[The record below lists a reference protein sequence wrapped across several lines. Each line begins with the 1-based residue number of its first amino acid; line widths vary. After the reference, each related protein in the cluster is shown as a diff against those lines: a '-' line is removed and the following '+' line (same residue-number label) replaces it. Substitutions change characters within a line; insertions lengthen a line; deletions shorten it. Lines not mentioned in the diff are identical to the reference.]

1 MSTSGLASHTRSW
14 AWLARGAITL
24 TGLIAF
30 VYVVASVGAGRL
42 LDVAARAGA
51 GILVLVALELAIVGL
66 DAHAAQILAAS
77 SARSTL
83 RGAIASYATALLVPG
98 GRVAGEI
105 ARVEQVREEAGL
117 GRAVHASLVIQAA
130 HVASTVVALVVALLW
145 VPLPASLVAIASG
158 VAAWNAGLTIVL
170 FATPR
175 SSRAITKL
183 AARVGVEG
191 LRLASVEGRVR
202 AITAVLSG
210 RGVHWLQAAV
220 AMALVTGRLD
230 AGAGAIAECLQIL
243 AGAAGDAI
251 PGQVGVLE
259 AGFDTYGGL
268 FDAHDLGA
276 GVAIALLLRA
286 SRLAL
291 LGPLGL
297 AWWTTRSR

>member
-1 MSTSGLASHTRSW
+1 MSTSSLASQARSW
-14 AWLARGAITL
+14 AWLTRGAITL
-24 TGLIAF
+24 AGLIAF
-30 VYVVASVGAGRL
+30 VYVISSVGAGRL

-51 GILVLVALELAIVGL
+51 GILVLVALELAILGL
-66 DAHAAQILAAS
+66 DAQAAQALAAS
-77 SARSTL
+77 SARATL

-105 ARVEQVREEAGL
+105 ARVDQVREEAGL

-158 VAAWNAGLTIVL
+158 VAAWNAGLSIVL

-175 SSRAITKL
+175 SGRAIARL
-183 AARVGVEG
+183 AARVRAEG

-202 AITAVLSG
+202 AVASVLAGRAVH
-210 RGVHWLQAAV
+210 VIQATVAV
-220 AMALVTGRLD
+220 ALVTGRLD
-230 AGAGAIAECLQIL
+230 AHAGAAAECLQVV

-251 PGQVGVLE
+251 PGQVGVVE
-259 AGFDTYGGL
+259 AGFDTYGTL
-268 FDAHDLGA
+268 FDAHDLGT

-297 AWWTTRSR
+297 AWWLTRSR